1 LDFEEITL
9 VEVLADVLD
18 DLGTG
23 DKSLA
28 RRVVHDEIE
37 VAVAVTL
44 LLVLVAAERC

>member
-1 LDFEEITL
+1 
-9 VEVLADVLD
+9 
-18 DLGTG
+18 
-23 DKSLA
+23 LA